1 MRKKKWTRL
10 EKGGNK
16 MKQKKTVLI
25 FSLILISIVYIVFPY
40 IYSKKDE
47 TAFNVNKDMIRF
59 HVIANSDSKN
69 DQKLK
74 LRIRDKILEEMGSEF
89 NESKSIENSRE
100 IINKNLNKIKDIA
113 ENEII
118 AEGKDYNVEVVLG
131 NDKFPTKTYGDLTL
145 PAGEYE
151 ALKVVIGE
159 GKGQNWWCVMFPPL
173 CFVDITHSVSPM
185 DEEEFKEEINKKE
198 KDDEKEDETNVTNEM
213 EEDEKEIIE
222 ERYVKEEIKED
233 IHDDNENEETEIL
246 EEEKI
251 VLKSKVVEVFEKTKT
266 QMARMFIIE

>member
-25 FSLILISIVYIVFPY
+25 FSLILISVVYIVFPY

-47 TAFNVNKDMIRF
+47 TTFNANKDMIRF

-74 LRIRDKILEEMGSEF
+74 LQIRDKILEEMGSEF

-100 IINKNLNKIKDIA
+100 IIKKNLNKIKDIA
-113 ENEII
+113 ENEIT

-151 ALKVVIGE
+151 ALKIVIGE

-173 CFVDITHSVSPM
+173 CFVDITHSVSPI

-198 KDDEKEDETNVTNEM
+198 KDDEKEDKTDVTNEM
-213 EEDEKEIIE
+213 EEDEKEIAE